1 MQLCIEMQLQMQIKE
16 IKYRLHRF
24 IKNSLNRIKIPGLHG
39 LGVYDLLKIF
49 VEGLIHGFIGPRAAA
64 ASYSLFMSLFP
75 FIIFLFSLLPQFE
88 LADDLQRVL
97 EDTVLTRLF
106 PDNSTSL
113 STSLEN
119 IIGGKNF
126 TILST
131 GFLLSILFTT
141 NGINALI
148 SGFNLTYHKLEKRNF
163 IGQYFIALLLT
174 VTFTLLFILALF
186 IIYYASPLSRFI
198 EERQMGYIS
207 DYSDLISSGVASF
220 LIITLFATGVALLY
234 KYGPKTYFTFNEI
247 LPGTIFATLL
257 FVFTFWGFGVYI
269 KYFAQYKTLYNSLG
283 TILILMLWIYLN
295 SIIILTGFE
304 LNATF
309 YITKHVKS
317 DAIRDDLKS

>member
-1 MQLCIEMQLQMQIKE
+1 MQKGVKHRI
-16 IKYRLHRF
+16 HRF
-24 IKNSLNRIKIPGLHG
+24 IKDSLNCIKIPGLHG
-39 LGVYDLLKIF
+39 LGIYDLLKIF
-49 VEGLIHGFIGPRAAA
+49 IEGLIHGFIGPRAAA
-64 ASYSLFMSLFP
+64 ASYSMFMSLFP

-106 PDNSTSL
+106 PDNSNNL

-119 IIGGKNF
+119 IIGGKNL

-163 IGQYFIALLLT
+163 ISQYFIALLLT
-174 VTFTLLFILALF
+174 IIFTLLFILALF
-186 IIYYASPLSRFI
+186 VIYYASPLSRFI
-198 EERQMGYIS
+198 EEKQMGYIS
-207 DYSDLISSGVASF
+207 DYSDLISGGMASF
-220 LIITLFATGVALLY
+220 LIITLFFTGVSLLY
-234 KYGPKTYFTFNEI
+234 KYGPKTHFSFKEI
-247 LPGTIFATLL
+247 LPGAIFATLL
-257 FVFTFWGFGVYI
+257 FIVTFWGFGVYI
-269 KYFAQYKTLYNSLG
+269 KHFAQYKTLYNSLG
-283 TILILMLWIYLN
+283 TILILMLWIYIN

-309 YITKHVKS
+309 YITKHLNGDS
-317 DAIRDDLKS
+317 IRDDLKL